1 MQLMYH
7 FDEQVVKDLEFDL
20 IRIMLHDHC
29 VGETAR
35 LRAAELTP
43 MRNKHEVIAA
53 LEETREFQVLRTEG
67 HNFPA
72 LDYQELGKDIRTLK
86 INDSVLPEDAFIRL
100 RDASDLVNRMIDFFD
115 TLEEDFPRLWA
126 RFKNVYY
133 TEELIEP
140 IDQVFDNR
148 GKIRDDASEK
158 LQSIRS
164 EMTSIRRK
172 INANFNKV
180 LKSLNEKG
188 MLADTREG
196 YINDRRVLAVMSTH
210 KRRVNG
216 TAAGTSNTG
225 SITYIEPQINVPLNH
240 EFEMLLD
247 DERREI
253 RRILFQL
260 TSNIRSSLPLI
271 EAYDELLTELDFINA
286 RTKLALD
293 MDAHI
298 PGFSPEQEI
307 ELIRAY
313 HPILLLTNKRE
324 GQKTHPQ
331 SLRLDK
337 FSRMLVISG
346 PNAGGKS
353 ITLKMVGLLQIML
366 QSGLLIP
373 ADPNSKMGFFHSV
386 LTDIGDNQSIENQLS
401 TYSYRLKRM
410 KHFLNVAN
418 RRSLLLLDEFGTGS
432 DPELGGALAE
442 VFFEELYN
450 KKSFGVITTHYANIK
465 LKAAELR
472 NAINGSMLF
481 DKQTLQPRYKLDVGQ
496 PGSSFTFEVA
506 EINGIDKALI
516 EDAKSRLDDRKVKM
530 DKLIADLQKEKSEY
544 DTLVR
549 KAREAETGA
558 DKAKQRFEEKLERY
572 EERLKSQQ
580 EIIDKNNDLLNKGR
594 KLASFIE
601 KFSTGKLRGKGP
613 DKNANKAL
621 LEEVRKY
628 LAVEKTRI
636 DEQAHAEELKRKA
649 EARKNPKKLKPK
661 QQQITVGSTVRLLK
675 GGKQRGTVLAM
686 DGTKVTVAFGNFKT
700 IVELNQLAFVR

>member
-1 MQLMYH
+1 MQYMFH

-29 VGETAR
+29 VGDTAR
-35 LRAAELTP
+35 MRAAELMP
-43 MRNKHEVIAA
+43 MRRKSDIVQA

-67 HNFPA
+67 HVFPA
-72 LDYQELGKDIRTLK
+72 LDFQEMHHDIRTLN
-86 INDSVLPEDAFIRL
+86 IRDAVLPEEAFLRI
-100 RDASDLVNRMIDFFD
+100 RDASDLVNRMIEFFD
-115 TLEEDFPRLWA
+115 TQEDEFPRLWSLFNGVHHTDEMIHLVDA
-126 RFKNVYY
+126 
-133 TEELIEP
+133 
-140 IDQVFDNR
+140 VFDNR
-148 GKIRDDASEK
+148 GQIRDDASEG
-158 LQSIRS
+158 LQRIRQQ
-164 EMTSIRRK
+164 MASIRRK

-180 LKSLNEKG
+180 LKGLNEKG
-188 MLADTREG
+188 WLADTREG
-196 YINDRRVLAVMSTH
+196 FISDRRVLAVMSTH
-210 KRRVNG
+210 KRKVGG
-216 TAAGTSNTG
+216 TAMGASNTG
-225 SITYIEPQINVPLNH
+225 SITYIEPQQNVPLNH
-240 EFEMLLD
+240 EFEMLRD

-253 RRILFQL
+253 RRILHQL
-260 TSNIRSSLPLI
+260 TADIRSSLPLI
-271 EAYDELLTELDFINA
+271 EAYNGLLIELDYINA

-298 PGFSPEQEI
+298 PGFCPEQEI

-324 GQKTHPQ
+324 GLSTHPQ
-331 SLRLDK
+331 SVRLDK

-353 ITLKMVGLLQIML
+353 ITLKMVGLLQVML

-373 ADPNSKMGFFHSV
+373 ADPNSKVGFFHSV

-418 RRSLLLLDEFGTGS
+418 RRTLLLLDEFGTGS

-450 KKSFGVITTHYANIK
+450 RKSFGVITTHYANIK

-481 DKQTLQPRYKLDVGQ
+481 DKETLKPLYKLDVGQ

-516 EDAKSRLDDRKVKM
+516 DDAKSRLDDRKVKM

-544 DTLVR
+544 DRLLHDTRAAEKGALSAEQKFKDKLV
-549 KAREAETGA
+549 K
-558 DKAKQRFEEKLERY
+558 Y

-594 KLASFIE
+594 KLAQFIE
-601 KFSTGKLRGKGP
+601 KYSTGKIRGKGP
-613 DKNANKAL
+613 DKNANQEL
-621 LEEVRKY
+621 LEDIRKY
-628 LAVEKTRI
+628 LAVERTRI
-636 DEQAHAEELKRKA
+636 DEQLREEELKRRA
-649 EARKNPKKLKPK
+649 EAKKNPGKIKPNQKK
-661 QQQITVGSTVRLLK
+661 IEVGSTVRLIK
-675 GGKQRGTVLAM
+675 GKQRGQVIEM
-686 DGTKVTVAFGNFKT
+686 DGSKVTVAFGNFKT
-700 IVELNQLAFVR
+700 IVELSQLAFVH